1 MFHYI
6 SPLEWRYTTIT
17 TLGTSLLDLLET
29 PGAYLYGIHTH
40 SLEDRRVQDVV
51 GVVWVFLD
59 EGRVNSDL
67 PLDSQIPFLPADA
80 QAKFLLSYN
89 SLQTNPDIWM
99 TEVPAFLSD
108 QKQIEWRKEFEAEYD
123 HQLTDAFLD
132 LMVDLLG
139 ELFLFKVNVSC
150 HGDTYCRHVCNG
162 WLSVVAQGGTSIKE
176 WSGYENCSVDDKFF
190 YEELWKADL
199 WLNLMQQRGTRYIRD
214 EFTMRVD
221 ALRKQ

>member
-139 ELFLFKVNVSC
+139 ELFLFKVN
-150 HGDTYCRHVCNG
+150 
-162 WLSVVAQGGTSIKE
+162 GGTSIKE